1 MPSMI
6 LYREEKSR
14 SNEPELLG
22 YCQESPMYVLLRVFR
37 DYRVFKYKN
46 IITPID
52 HRLDRRGSG
61 LIILESEAPKGTAIT
76 SGIDDLDLS
85 IAREPESRDEEVC
98 YNALRDA
105 TGHYLMMN
113 NNYFNV
119 REAEPSKLNERL
131 LKQLLEVAFVT
142 LKISNPTPKDLEFI
156 ASD

>member
-37 DYRVFKYKN
+37 DYRVFRYKN

-61 LIILESEAPKGTAIT
+61 LIILESEAPKGTTIT

-85 IAREPESRDEEVC
+85 IAREPAKKDEEIY
-98 YNALRDA
+98 YNALSDA
-105 TGHYLMMN
+105 IRHYLLMDRN
-113 NNYFNV
+113 FLSG
-119 REAEPSKLNERL
+119 AQSKFSARL
-131 LKQLLEVAFVT
+131 SAQLSAIAFVT
-142 LKISNPTPKDLEFI
+142 LKMSNPTKRDLEFI
-156 ASD
+156 ATD